1 LYSPYDYFP
10 VLLGLALGIV
20 FAVFFYRV
28 GEIEYEKGNVFCLAS
43 LAITLIVSFWL
54 HHGAMGVVMAQLL
67 LFAGM
72 WIFNVRR
79 SKLK

>member
-28 GEIEYEKGNVFCLAS
+28 GEIEYEKGSLFCLAS
-43 LAITLIVSFWL
+43 LAITLIVSFWSP
-54 HHGAMGVVMAQLL
+54 HSFCFSPGCGSSTSEEASSNKNRPPA
-67 LFAGM
+67 
-72 WIFNVRR
+72 
-79 SKLK
+79 

>member
-28 GEIEYEKGNVFCLAS
+28 GEIEYEKGSLFCLAS
-43 LAITLIVSFWL
+43 LAITLIVSFWF
-54 HHGAMGVVMAQLL
+54 HRSAVGVVAAQLL

-72 WIFNVRR
+72 WVFNIRR